1 MMRDTASPPVLEL
14 DNVRK
19 HFPQPRGLMR
29 KRRSAVKAVDGV
41 AFGISE
47 GETLAL
53 VGESG
58 CGKST
63 LGRCIVRLLDPTA
76 GVIRYH
82 SRAGETIDVARAD
95 GATLRQ
101 VRHEIRMVF
110 QDPRSSLNPRL
121 TVRDIVGEPLRIR
134 GMRAAA
140 LTERVGALLEMVGL
154 RAEYMDRYPHAF
166 SGGERQR
173 IGIARALAPSPR
185 LVIADEAVS
194 ALDVSIQAQTL
205 NLLQDLQSELGL
217 TYLFISH
224 DLSVVEHISDRVA
237 VMYVGRLVE
246 LAPTELL
253 YSRPRHP
260 YTEALLGAVPGL
272 HPVERRILMSGEMAD
287 PARVPPGCP
296 FHPRCRYTQDV
307 CRAEVPAFRAIGAG
321 RQVACHFAEDLDLQG
336 AYDA

>member
-1 MMRDTASPPVLEL
+1 M
-14 DNVRK
+14 
-19 HFPQPRGLMR
+19 
-29 KRRSAVKAVDGV
+29 VKSVDGITF
-41 AFGISE
+41 AIRE

-63 LGRCIVRLLDPTA
+63 LGRCLVRLHDPTA
-76 GVIRYH
+76 GTIRYRMR
-82 SRAGETIDVARAD
+82 SGETVDL
-95 GATLRQ
+95 ATIGGEALRQ
-101 VRHEIRMVF
+101 ARNEIRMIF

-121 TVRDIVGEPLRIR
+121 TVREIVGESLRVR
-134 GMRAAA
+134 GMRGSELEAK
-140 LTERVGALLEMVGL
+140 VGTLLEMAGL

-205 NLLQDLQSELGL
+205 NLLQDLQAELGL
-217 TYLFISH
+217 TYLFIAH
-224 DLSVVEHISDRVA
+224 DLGVVEHISDRVA
-237 VMYVGRLVE
+237 VMYVGHIVE
-246 LAPTELL
+246 LAPTEPL
-253 YSRPRHP
+253 YQRPLHP
-260 YTEALLGAVPGL
+260 YTAALLAAVPGL
-272 HPVERRILMSGEMAD
+272 RPRDPPLRLSGEVAD

-296 FHPRCRYTQDV
+296 FHPRCRFAQPL
-307 CRAEVPAFRAIGAG
+307 CRSTVPLLREVTPERHA
-321 RQVACHFAEDLDLQG
+321 ACHFAEDLELQG